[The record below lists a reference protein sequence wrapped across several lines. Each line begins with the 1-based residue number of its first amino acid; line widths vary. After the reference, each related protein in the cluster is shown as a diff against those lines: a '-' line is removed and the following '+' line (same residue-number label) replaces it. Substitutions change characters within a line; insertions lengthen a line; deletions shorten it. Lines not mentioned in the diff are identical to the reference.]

1 MILIIYAHPYPRHSH
16 ANRRLLQEISDIP
29 EVKIRSLYDLYPDF
43 TIDIKAEQQAVEE
56 ADLVI
61 FQHPLQW
68 YGLPPLV
75 KLWIDKVLEHGWA
88 YGHGGD
94 ALKGKGCM
102 WAVTTGGDE
111 QHFQLGQHPDFSAL
125 AQPLEATALYCGM
138 KWQPYFALHNTFIC
152 DEVAIKAAAESYRQR
167 LIDWQTAH
175 PKAVE
180 VETSVL
186 QGEENG

>member
-16 ANRRLLQEISDIP
+16 ANKRLLQEIKDLP
-29 EVKIRSLYDLYPDF
+29 DVKIRSLYDLYPDF
-43 TIDIKAEQQAVEE
+43 TIDIKAEQKAVEE
-56 ADLVI
+56 ADLII
-61 FQHPLQW
+61 FQHPMQW

-94 ALKGKGCM
+94 ALNGKGCM
-102 WAVTTGGDE
+102 WAVTTGGNE
-111 QHFQLGQHPDFSAL
+111 QHFQLGHHPDFSAL

-138 KWQPYFALHNTFIC
+138 KWQPYFALHNTFTC
-152 DEVAIKAAAESYRQR
+152 DEVAISAAALAYRQR

-175 PKAVE
+175 PAAVAVQPQAME
-180 VETSVL
+180 GET
-186 QGEENG
+186 NG